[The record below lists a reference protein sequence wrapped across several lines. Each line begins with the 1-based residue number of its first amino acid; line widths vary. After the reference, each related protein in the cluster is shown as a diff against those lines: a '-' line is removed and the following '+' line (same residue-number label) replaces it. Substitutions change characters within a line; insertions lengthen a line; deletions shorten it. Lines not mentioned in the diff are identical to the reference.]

1 MRPPGGCFR
10 RPPAEVRTKEI
21 RAEEGK
27 GDVGRDKIPPESLG
41 SKAQVTGLCTIRA
54 DGCFVSGPQLC
65 TVDTR
70 GGVLHRSRQ
79 DSPLSAGVA
88 KKLAAGESVPDEQ

>member
-1 MRPPGGCFR
+1 MFFH
-10 RPPAEVRTKEI
+10 AYKQIVRTKEI

-27 GDVGRDKIPPESLG
+27 GDVGRDRS
-41 SKAQVTGLCTIRA
+41 QVTGLCTICA
-54 DGCFVSGPQLC
+54 DGCVVSGPQMW

-79 DSPLSAGVA
+79 DAPLSVGVA